1 MAESISP
8 CILWIDE
15 LEKAFVGMNSGSGS
29 EVSSRLFGYF
39 LTWMQEKTGAV
50 FVIAT
55 ANNITVLPPE
65 LLRKGRFDEVFYVG
79 FPNGV
84 ERAAILDIHLKGESL
99 ELTQNERNK
108 LVTQCRDYA
117 GADIQNAINE
127 AREIAFL
134 ENRQLELKDLEA
146 AIQLTVP
153 LR

>member
-1 MAESISP
+1 
-8 CILWIDE
+8 
-15 LEKAFVGMNSGSGS
+15 
-29 EVSSRLFGYF
+29 
-39 LTWMQEKTGAV
+39 
-50 FVIAT
+50 
-55 ANNITVLPPE
+55 
-65 LLRKGRFDEVFYVG
+65 
-79 FPNGV
+79 GV

-153 LR
+153 LRETLREQVA